1 MSFYHVRIK
10 CIHVHFC
17 QLVSSWTI
25 LSAMTFEHKI
35 NIQTVLERIA
45 DTQTKISKSFDHLS
59 LCCL

>member
-1 MSFYHVRIK
+1 MSFYHVKIK

-35 NIQTVLERIA
+35 NIQPVLERIA
-45 DTQTKISKSFDHLS
+45 DTQTKISKSFDHSS

>member
-1 MSFYHVRIK
+1 MSFYHLKIK

-17 QLVSSWTI
+17 QLVS

-45 DTQTKISKSFDHLS
+45 DTQTKISKSFDHSS